1 MGANRT
7 QALSVTVFLAAFTC
21 IACGMAMGG
30 SLVLILL
37 GVVLLGVSFAAS
49 LKAKPWEH
57 MEE

>member
-7 QALSVTVFLAAFTC
+7 QALSVSVFLAAFVF
-21 IACGMAMGG
+21 IACGMALGG
-30 SLVLILL
+30 SLMLILL
-37 GVVLLGVSFAAS
+37 GVGLLGVSFAAS